1 MTPEQLF
8 NLLSDTTRVRALL
21 LILDQGEVCVCELTH
36 ALQESQPKI
45 SRHLA
50 LMRDAGLVSPRR
62 EGTWMHYS
70 LAPNLPGWASALL
83 ETTVTHLRGR
93 KPFVDDRSRL
103 QSMAG
108 RPGGKACA

>member
-8 NLLSDTTRVRALL
+8 NLMSDTTRVRALL

-50 LMRDAGLVSPRR
+50 LMRDAGLVTPRR

-70 LAPNLPGWASALL
+70 LAGELPGWAAALL
-83 ETTVTHLRGR
+83 QTTGEQLREREPFVNDRGR
-93 KPFVDDRSRL
+93 L
-103 QSMAG
+103 EAMAD